1 MDLTTPGTAETPR
14 RFIRAL
20 FDATDGY
27 DGDPK
32 LLTAFPTE
40 CHGGTNCE
48 LAQVVEGP
56 IPFFALCEHH
66 VLPFFGRAYIGYV
79 AHEQI
84 IGISKL
90 TRLVRV
96 STRRFGVQ
104 ERMTHEIADRLE
116 SMLEAHGVAVY
127 LEAHHL
133 CTQMRGVREHDPM
146 TRTSAYRG
154 AYVADP
160 ALRAEFV
167 AMAGSA
173 GARDER
179 VTLSAAE
186 GQASEKDPVAAGA
199 WDPHRRTT
207 LAHRALFVC
216 PTRTWL
222 TPFAAACCRHIS
234 GTAQMPLSRS
244 GSGGTGPRSS

>member
-1 MDLTTPGTAETPR
+1 MSDGHVAPPRHVTDEDWARFEGDAGEILTAFGMDLATPGTGETSR
-14 RFIRAL
+14 RFGRAL

-27 DGDPK
+27 EGDPN

-40 CHGGTNCE
+40 CRGGANCE

-84 IGISKL
+84 IEISKL

-96 STRRFGVQ
+96 ATRRFGVQ
-104 ERMTHEIADRLE
+104 ERMTHDIADRLAA
-116 SMLEAHGVAVY
+116 MLGPHGVAVY

-146 TRTSAYRG
+146 TRTTAYRG
-154 AYVADP
+154 TYVEQAD
-160 ALRAEFV
+160 LRREFV
-167 AMAGSA
+167 DMSGI
-173 GARDER
+173 G
-179 VTLSAAE
+179 
-186 GQASEKDPVAAGA
+186 
-199 WDPHRRTT
+199 RT
-207 LAHRALFVC
+207 R
-216 PTRTWL
+216 
-222 TPFAAACCRHIS
+222 
-234 GTAQMPLSRS
+234 
-244 GSGGTGPRSS
+244 

>member
-1 MDLTTPGTAETPR
+1 MSSAALDAKAIVFPASGLQRDEDRVGPLRRLTDDDWTRFEGYAAEILASFGLDLTTPGTDDTPR
-14 RFIRAL
+14 RFLRAL
-20 FDATDGY
+20 FDSTSGY

-40 CHGGTNCE
+40 CRGGANCE

-96 STRRFGVQ
+96 VTKRFGVQ
-104 ERMTHEIADRLE
+104 ERMTHDIADGLM
-116 SMLEAHGVAVY
+116 SMLHPHGVAVY

-146 TRTSAYRG
+146 TRTTAYRG
-154 AYVADP
+154 TYV
-160 ALRAEFV
+160 E
-167 AMAGSA
+167 
-173 GARDER
+173 
-179 VTLSAAE
+179 
-186 GQASEKDPVAAGA
+186 QASL
-199 WDPHRRTT
+199 RRE
-207 LAHRALFVC
+207 FID
-216 PTRTWL
+216 
-222 TPFAAACCRHIS
+222 IS
-234 GTAQMPLSRS
+234 GI
-244 GSGGTGPRSS
+244 GGGR

>member
-1 MDLTTPGTAETPR
+1 MSRKPMSDGHVAPPRHVTDEDSARFEGYAGEILTAFGMDLATPGTGETPR
-14 RFIRAL
+14 RFVRAL

-27 DGDPK
+27 DGDPI

-40 CHGGTNCE
+40 CCGRANCE

-96 STRRFGVQ
+96 ATRRFGVQ
-104 ERMTHEIADRLE
+104 ERMTHDIADGLAA
-116 SMLEAHGVAVY
+116 MLGPHGAAVY

-133 CTQMRGVREHDPM
+133 CTQMRGVLEHDPM
-146 TRTSAYRG
+146 TRTTAYRG
-154 AYVADP
+154 TYVEQADLRREFIDMSGIGRTRRRP
-160 ALRAEFV
+160 GALP
-167 AMAGSA
+167 S
-173 GARDER
+173 
-179 VTLSAAE
+179 THS
-186 GQASEKDPVAAGA
+186 
-199 WDPHRRTT
+199 
-207 LAHRALFVC
+207 
-216 PTRTWL
+216 PTRGGSSR
-222 TPFAAACCRHIS
+222 CSCRP
-234 GTAQMPLSRS
+234 G
-244 GSGGTGPRSS
+244 RSST